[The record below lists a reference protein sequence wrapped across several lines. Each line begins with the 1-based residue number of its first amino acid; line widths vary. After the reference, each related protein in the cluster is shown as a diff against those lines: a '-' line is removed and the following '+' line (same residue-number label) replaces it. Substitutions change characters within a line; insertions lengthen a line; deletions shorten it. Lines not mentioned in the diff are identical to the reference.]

1 MQPAVSVF
9 SAFPPPWDISGLVLT
24 TLTEVSFVSRVLGSP
39 VSLLCICVAPEG
51 QKWVE
56 AAGSFLGTFPMM
68 RDDDYLILGHQ
79 ASSGVLGPET
89 LSRYSSCQIPTPYLL
104 IYRF

>member
-24 TLTEVSFVSRVLGSP
+24 TFTEVSFVSRVLGGP

-51 QKWVE
+51 QKWVVE
-56 AAGSFLGTFPMM
+56 AAGSFLG
-68 RDDDYLILGHQ
+68 H
-79 ASSGVLGPET
+79 
-89 LSRYSSCQIPTPYLL
+89 IPNDEG
-104 IYRF
+104 